1 MNTVMIGLVGSM
13 RNRSGKQGYNTIEWK
28 MELEGHMCSLEEGDL
43 AISDPELWAVGSHSA
58 VEVDAAIEL

>member
-1 MNTVMIGLVGSM
+1 
-13 RNRSGKQGYNTIEWK
+13 